1 MRKKLLSLF
10 VCAAMALS
18 LVPMSAFADGREAVC
33 AVTMGNVTLE
43 NGIYI
48 PNSESVVEK
57 TDEAPQDGNY
67 IEYSD
72 GTITVY
78 GNVGFADAGVGS
90 PLTVESGT
98 VTITGQ
104 EGSKLILT
112 SSTQSA
118 VTMSQSTSGIL
129 LDGAVDF
136 TAEQKSELEIPA
148 IINHNECSFTTS
160 DGYSGDISL
169 SSNGAAISGGNGRVN
184 LKTSGNIEMSE
195 TQGGSPL
202 ISGNSLSLE
211 AKDIK
216 LSAEK
221 AMPIIVTS
229 GGNISLASQE
239 GDLVF
244 YTNPQTVNNSPIIY
258 ANGSEVF
265 LSAPEGNISF
275 TSSSESKGLAVSA
288 RKTTVESAK
297 SFKVSGGFAV
307 GISGEFA
314 TENCPVID
322 IAAANQS
329 VSGSVN
335 ISGGSNEK
343 TGSAKFNAS
352 GNAPCI
358 TSGAVIKNYKTVE
371 IYSPPMAVVGDAT
384 IENCGTVKIGSKS
397 PAPTIV
403 GTAAIT
409 NCDDV
414 TIENNGGGDIA
425 SNLNHDNKGK
435 LTTTKKGTTTVKQDG
450 ETVSVTENVKY
461 RGLRFYSGNTPTEET
476 TYIAGNGTI
485 IFTPAKEGKNAK
497 LVMNN
502 AEIEIDSFAAI
513 DSRNNE
519 NLDIEING
527 KNTLCGSCGIRSA
540 GSLNMYGS
548 GTLTVD
554 AKSETLSSERNIEI
568 NGGKFILSGESGI
581 SAQKNMTVNGGNI
594 SITASGSG
602 DGIYV
607 NEGDI
612 TINDGT
618 LNINSESTNVY
629 GILSSNDVNEEVGN
643 IYIHGGTVNINV
655 VRHAMFSDRN
665 IVIDGNAVVNAVGN
679 DGGIYLSKGNL
690 EISGNAK
697 VNAIDGIRA
706 VDGNIIISGNANL
719 TAESYGYEGIYIKGT
734 LEIRDNAV
742 VSADGAGK
750 NYDIVAEGGLAVSD
764 GAKLNAFV
772 QTGEEVAAYG
782 ICDSNDIASVKVT
795 SSNKLHVAE
804 GAKFTVTP
812 GTSMEI
818 SDYANTKINGKV
830 INKGTT
836 IMTVSD
842 VNEVP
847 KGKIENNGQFG
858 IDLSK
863 VSADAQKVVGSM
875 GLTGTGVVSVQTAE
889 SGFIVYSNDGT
900 KLKNV
905 PYVDI
910 SGDASKGNL
919 DTDGYYWDKDTNTL
933 TLKDIMVSEIKGK
946 INDDVTIKTEGYV
959 NISEIQ
965 DITGGALTLTGDTLK
980 ISDTIS
986 VEGNLVIEN
995 KIADIGSISNGN
1007 GNSRLT
1013 FLNTTSTVNSINW
1026 TDNGVYKGAS
1036 RYGVVLT
1043 NSNVTVGGVTY
1054 SQFFAGKID
1063 MDDNSVLTLNK
1074 TAITNYGNYPNG
1086 LDGLKPYLPK
1096 NGGYKIDV
1104 YVSEMTD
1111 KPYTIL
1117 DADGNIVDTIVLK
1130 KQSSGGSTGGNTGG
1144 GSSGG
1149 GSSEKYYKIT
1159 VKSAEN
1165 GKVELSRA
1173 AVLKDNVVTV
1183 TATADEGY
1191 ELGKI
1196 TVLNDKNEAVALT
1209 DKGGKYEFKM
1219 PAGDVTV
1226 EALFVKKA
1234 AEEKI
1239 EEEKTQSKA
1248 FSDVMRNAWYK
1259 DAVDYASAKGLM
1271 SGISDS
1277 EFGPAL
1283 LTNRAMLVSILW
1295 RMEGSPVTNYASGFT
1310 DINGNDYY
1318 YNAVL
1323 WAAENKIVSGVSK
1336 RSFDPAGNITREQL
1350 AAILYRY
1357 AVYKGY
1363 DVSQG
1368 GMAIREFAD
1377 YEEISEY
1384 ALTSLAWAV
1393 NAGIVSGKGNNTLD
1407 PKGGA
1412 TRAEA
1417 ASMLMRFCEN
1427 IVK

>member
-43 NGIYI
+43 NGIYV

-78 GNVGFADAGVGS
+78 GNVGFAAAGAGS

-136 TAEQKSELEIPA
+136 TAEQKSELGIPA
-148 IINHNECSFTTS
+148 IINYNECSFTTS

-169 SSNGAAISGGNGRVN
+169 SSNGVAISGGNGIVN

-202 ISGNSLSLE
+202 ISVTSLSLE

-221 AMPIIVTS
+221 AMPIIMTS

-265 LSAPEGNISF
+265 LSAPEGNISL
-275 TSSSESKGLAVSA
+275 TSSPESKGLAVSA

-297 SFKVSGGFAV
+297 SFKVSGGFEV

-335 ISGGSNEK
+335 ISGGNNEK

-403 GTAAIT
+403 GSAAIT

-435 LTTTKKGTTTVKQDG
+435 LTTTQKGTTTVKQDG

-461 RGLRFYSGNTPTEET
+461 RGLQLYSGNTPTEET

-502 AEIEIDSFAAI
+502 AEIEIDSVAAI
-513 DSRNNE
+513 DFRNNE

-527 KNTLCGSCGIRSA
+527 TNTLCGSCGIRSA

-554 AKSETLSSERNIEI
+554 AKSEALSSERNIEI

-581 SAQKNMTVNGGNI
+581 SAQKNITVNGGNI

-607 NEGDI
+607 SEGDI

-618 LNINSESTNVY
+618 LNINSKSTNVY

-750 NYDIVAEGGLAVSD
+750 NYDIAAEGGLTVSD
-764 GAKLNAFV
+764 GAKINAFV

-782 ICDSNDIASVKVT
+782 ICDSNDIASVKGT

-804 GAKFTVTP
+804 GAEFTVTS

-863 VSADAQKVVGSM
+863 VSADAQEVVGSM

-905 PYVDI
+905 PFVDI
-910 SGDASKGNL
+910 SGGASKGNL

-933 TLKDIMVSEIKGK
+933 TLKDIMASDIKGR
-946 INDDVTIKTEGYV
+946 IDDDVTIKTEGYV
-959 NISEIQ
+959 NISKIQ
-965 DITGGALTLTGDTLK
+965 DITGGALTLTGNTLK
-980 ISDTIS
+980 ISTIS

-995 KIADIGSISNGN
+995 KIVDIGIISNGN

-1013 FLNTTSTVNSINW
+1013 FLNTTSTVNSIDW
-1026 TDNGVYKGAS
+1026 TDNGVYKGDS

-1074 TAITNYGNYPNG
+1074 TPITNYGNYPNG

-1104 YVSEMTD
+1104 YVSIGIE

-1117 DADGNIVDTIVLK
+1117 DADGNMVDTIVLK

-1159 VKSAEN
+1159 VKFAEN

-1295 RMEGSPVTNYASGFT
+1295 RMEGSPVTNYASGFI

-1323 WAAENKIVSGVSK
+1323 WAAENKIVSGVSE

-1407 PKGGA
+1407 PKGCA